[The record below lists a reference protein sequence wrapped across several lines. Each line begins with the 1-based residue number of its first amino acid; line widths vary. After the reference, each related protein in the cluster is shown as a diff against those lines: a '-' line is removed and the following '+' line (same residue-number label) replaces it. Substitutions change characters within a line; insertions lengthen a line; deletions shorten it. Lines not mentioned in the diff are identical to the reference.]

1 MGNLIIPLLHH
12 EDQYPLEECLGAL
25 KSMVCGHEGL
35 MRLKISFI
43 IDKGS
48 DSYVPVYARSSI
60 LMRQSTPKSG
70 RMIWLH
76 PGES

>member
-1 MGNLIIPLLHH
+1 
-12 EDQYPLEECLGAL
+12 
-25 KSMVCGHEGL
+25 
-35 MRLKISFI
+35 MRLKISFT

-76 PGES
+76 PGESCRMEDNIGLNAAMMKEQVVSESELLPVKQISPN